1 MPITTHSGAP
11 SEAAQGDA
19 IRWRE
24 AAPDDADELKS
35 AKYVFQNHATGDR
48 FEAVGSSESST
59 AWIYSF
65 TGADT
70 TGISP
75 GKYDGTLVLEYDYGR
90 ETKRN
95 VYRLEL
101 TPDPT
106 AEPQE
111 THNAKMVRL
120 LQAHVEGRATDGIE
134 SHTVGGVPITKLPLD
149 SAAALLREYEG
160 RLAQER
166 QKAAIAAGRKPGNR
180 ILIEF

>member
-11 SEAAQGDA
+11 SEAAIGDT

-35 AKYVFQNHATGDR
+35 AKYVFVNHKTGEK

-65 TGADT
+65 SGADT
-70 TGISP
+70 TGILA
-75 GKYDGTLVLEYDYGR
+75 GKYDATQVLEYDYGR

-95 VYRLEL
+95 IYRIEL

-106 AEPQE
+106 ATPGE
-111 THNAKMVRL
+111 THNEKMVRL
-120 LQAHVEGRATDGIE
+120 LEAHVEGRAVDGIE

-149 SAAALLREYEG
+149 AAARLLREYRG
-160 RLAQER
+160 HLDTER
-166 QKAAIAAGRKPGNR
+166 KQAAIAAGRKPGNR